1 MNGCGSLLASSP
13 NKNKK
18 DNLGSEV
25 LLRIEILN
33 EDSLFTI
40 DLLRAPV
47 NIWSTK
53 HCRPTDLSRT

>member
-1 MNGCGSLLASSP
+1 LASSP

-33 EDSLFTI
+33 EDSIFTI
-40 DLLRAPV
+40 DLLWAPV
-47 NIWSTK
+47 NIFGLPSIAG
-53 HCRPTDLSRT
+53 L